1 MTAAVS
7 ATRPARIAAGLGA
20 LIALTAV
27 IVGVPTLLVAIGA
40 IPHDIPTMHHV
51 WVSLTSRDNG
61 QLLGFV
67 LAAGV
72 WICWALFVIAT
83 IPEVLCAFARRPT
96 PKLPGLAVFQRPA
109 AALITAIV
117 FMLAVT
123 PIGMGKTAAPTAGAA
138 QRVPTVALSATFAAN
153 NSAAHSAARSSAS
166 PVTGTLT
173 YTVQRHDSLWKIAA
187 SHLGNP
193 LRYHEIKKLNPGR
206 IGAENEI
213 TPGMVLVMPS
223 DATGLTAVALTGPSG
238 EDVTV
243 EVGDTLSE
251 ISTDHGV
258 DDWHQVWQTNAD
270 RSEPGGDTFT
280 DPGLIRPG
288 WTITIP
294 GATTAPALNIQ
305 VPATQTTPAQ
315 PEVPAT
321 IAPPTDGEP
330 SVQAVV
336 PTPSPLGAV
345 GSRPGHAQQ
354 HSPIGALDS
363 PEHSPSSATSLLAFA
378 GGGALLAGVTAA
390 ALMRHRRRQFRLRLP
405 GHAMA
410 PTPPNLVP
418 TERALLIAGDNGT
431 ADVTWL
437 NQALRSLVH
446 TLSATNTPLPD
457 VVAAS
462 MTAEVLEL
470 VLTRADLRPP
480 TPWQADESGTR
491 WRVQRDDD
499 LKFDQAATAY
509 HFAPYPT
516 LASVGYTD
524 DGQHWLL
531 DLERIGSISL
541 AGEPQRCL
549 NLARFLAAELAHNV
563 WSESIHVTLVGF
575 GAEMAQLNPERIT
588 RATDL
593 AQAITKLTN
602 NFENARH
609 LSAQSG
615 IDVLE
620 SRRRAGVIGDGWTPH
635 VVLVAQ
641 TNLVDWVG
649 IDTLV
654 EAMRAQPTRTPVA
667 LVFIGDPDRANTA
680 QWRLT
685 IDGHGKLH
693 IPALELTLTA
703 HQLPSDEAADLTAL
717 LAMAAEAQ
725 DSPMP
730 AADGDQPWDAFADI
744 AGALL
749 AELTMPRP
757 DGVSAEGL
765 TLVPSLDEPH
775 VDETALL
782 LDSVLPLPT
791 DVYVRAGASTNA
803 DVATIAPVISAEV
816 RHKVEDAD
824 PGLDADLAAWADQA
838 VPLPKLSV
846 LGPIS
851 LSAQGTPPPKRLAY
865 HTEVITYLAT
875 RPHGA
880 TAEELG
886 SALHPGD
893 PDIREK
899 TTARNAASVARSWLG
914 TNPRTG
920 REHLLSA
927 AAGRALG
934 VYVLQDVLWDA
945 ELFRRLRVRGLARG
959 ASGIADL
966 WQALNLV
973 TGVPFDRQRP
983 QGYSWLVDA
992 SSGVRLDFVYAAM
1005 IVDVAHTLATHHLGA
1020 GQPEMAFAAAQ
1031 TALKAGASD
1040 DIALLDLV
1048 AACDALGRRAEADQ
1062 YVAAIIANHDG
1073 EEPEDLPPRTYDVL
1087 RRRQFP
1093 DADGGSAHRSS
1104 FA

>member
-1 MTAAVS
+1 MTGTVFAS
-7 ATRPARIAAGLGA
+7 RPARVAAGLGA

-27 IVGVPTLLVAIGA
+27 IVGVPTLLVTIGA

-61 QLLGFV
+61 QLLGVV

-83 IPEVLCAFARRPT
+83 IPEVVCAFGRRPT
-96 PKLPGLAVFQRPA
+96 PRLPGLAAFQRPA

-117 FMLAVT
+117 FMLTVT
-123 PIGMGKTAAPTAGAA
+123 PIGMGKTAVPTAGAA
-138 QRVPTVALSATFAAN
+138 QRGPTVALSATFAAN
-153 NSAAHSAARSSAS
+153 NSAAPGAARSSGS
-166 PVTGTLT
+166 PVAGSLT

-213 TPGMVLVMPS
+213 TPGMVLVMPP
-223 DATGLTAVALTGPSG
+223 DATGLTTVTLTGTSG

-243 EVGDTLSE
+243 DVGDTLSG

-270 RSEPGGDTFT
+270 RSEPGGATFT

-294 GATTAPALNIQ
+294 GATVAPGPNLQ
-305 VPATQTTPAQ
+305 VPTIQPPTR
-315 PEVPAT
+315 PEVPGT

-330 SVQAVV
+330 SV
-336 PTPSPLGAV
+336 PTAAATQSPSSDAH
-345 GSRPGHAQQ
+345 SRPDQAEA
-354 HSPIGALDS
+354 HSPIGALDT
-363 PEHSPSSATSLLAFA
+363 PEHSPSSASSLVAFA
-378 GGGALLAGVTAA
+378 GGGALLAGVLAA
-390 ALMRHRRRQFRLRLP
+390 ALMRHRRRQFRLRPP
-405 GHAMA
+405 GHAIA
-410 PTPPNLVP
+410 PTPPDLVP
-418 TERALLIAGDNGT
+418 TERALLVAGHNGT
-431 ADVTWL
+431 ADMTWL
-437 NQALRSLVH
+437 NQALRGLVH
-446 TLSATNTPLPD
+446 TLSATNTQLPD

-462 MTAEVLEL
+462 MTDEVLEL
-470 VLTRADLRPP
+470 VLTRADLPAP

-491 WRVQRDDD
+491 WRIRRDED
-499 LKFDQAATAY
+499 LKFDQTATAY
-509 HFAPYPT
+509 HFAPFPT

-531 DLERIGSISL
+531 DLERIGSISI
-541 AGEPQRCL
+541 AGEPERCL
-549 NLARFLAAELAHNV
+549 SLARFLAAELAHNV

-575 GAEMAQLNPERIT
+575 GAEMAELNPERIT
-588 RATDL
+588 RATELD
-593 AQAITKLTN
+593 QAITKLTN

-641 TNLVDWVG
+641 TDLVDCVD
-649 IDTLV
+649 IDTLL

-680 QWRLT
+680 RWQLT
-685 IDGHGKLH
+685 IDGYGKLY

-703 HQLPSDEAADLTAL
+703 HQLPSDEAADLAAL

-730 AADGDQPWDAFADI
+730 AADGDQPWDAFVDI

-749 AELTMPRP
+749 PELTMPRP
-757 DGVSAEGL
+757 DGASAEGL
-765 TLVPSLDEPH
+765 TLVPSLDAPH
-775 VDETALL
+775 VDETAPL

-791 DVYVRAGASTNA
+791 DVYVRASASTNA

-824 PGLDADLAAWADQA
+824 PGLDADLAAWADQE

-865 HTEVITYLAT
+865 YTEVITYLAT

-959 ASGIADL
+959 ASGIEDL
-966 WQALNLV
+966 WRALNLV

-1031 TALKAGASD
+1031 SALKAGASD

-1048 AACDALGRRAEADQ
+1048 AACDALDRRAEADQ

-1073 EEPEDLPPRTYDVL
+1073 EDPEDLPPRTYDVL

-1093 DADGGSAHRSS
+1093 DPDGSSAHRSS